1 MVAKG
6 AATYARY
13 FVSCSVYREQIIVV
27 FRVTVSLPEWKC
39 SPFLTDFLVSFV
51 RHAFGF
57 EAKRAFNSMDS
68 AFRLGNI
75 LDYYL
80 QLCICSDTSPFELS
94 PGRRFRLEKLVVSQL
109 VEKFSAIYEM
119 RVFVTVFTTVHHWSF
134 ASSKFTLVLL
144 SHLPP
149 RFLKRYLLF
158 GHTSH

>member
-1 MVAKG
+1 MTVVRVETKQHPVGVRVPWVVAKG

-57 EAKRAFNSMDS
+57 QAKRTFNSMDS

-75 LDYYL
+75 FDFYL
-80 QLCICSDTSPFELS
+80 QLYICSDTSSFELS
-94 PGRRFRLEKLVVSQL
+94 PGRIFRLEKLVVSQL
-109 VEKFSAIYEM
+109 VDSREIL
-119 RVFVTVFTTVHHWSF
+119 R
-134 ASSKFTLVLL
+134 LL
-144 SHLPP
+144 
-149 RFLKRYLLF
+149 
-158 GHTSH
+158 